1 MVKRDL
7 SQSVEDARW
16 SEAAGTAAYLL
27 EQPPDAVQRAAAA
40 TLILISAQLGD
51 LLAVVRQQAGLE
63 PSEAPFLLER
73 GELFIDQ
80 PHVYERKSR
89 SDTPSEGFTIH
100 RPKGAA

>member
-7 SQSVEDARW
+7 SASVADARW
-16 SEAAGTAAYLL
+16 AEAAGTAAYLL
-27 EQPPDAVQRAAAA
+27 EQPPDVVQRAAAA

-80 PHVYERKSR
+80 PHVYERRSKSA
-89 SDTPSEGFTIH
+89 TPTEGFPIH
-100 RPKGAA
+100 RPTEAA